1 MNLNFFKNK
10 KIIVTGGTG
19 LIGAKIC
26 NYLSNIE
33 TDVNSISIDS
43 DERVKKV
50 LLKPEIHKN
59 IDLRNF
65 DDCLYFFKDADIVIN
80 LMGIRESTQLGVK
93 KSATAMS
100 AFLICNTNIIQASC
114 KNNVKT
120 YLFCGSIN
128 EYPPFEL
135 RREDDLWDGLP
146 SANDKYVGVSKRV
159 GELQA
164 EAYSK
169 QFNWDAVKIV
179 RPSNVYGPLDN
190 FDPETAHVIPSLI
203 HKIFNQ
209 NDGELKVAGDGKA
222 VRDFIFID
230 DLVDGILKVIENG
243 DTNLPF
249 NLGSGVGV
257 SIREV
262 VETILEF
269 TNSKIKI
276 VWDNDLPTGDKKRI
290 LDISRAKEKINFM
303 PKHSLSQG
311 IKKTIDWYSKNIDL
325 AYKYG
330 RTYDKK
336 YKI

>member
-1 MNLNFFKNK
+1 MNLKFFNNK
-10 KIIVTGGTG
+10 KIVVTGGTG

-26 NYLSNIE
+26 NYLSN
-33 TDVNSISIDS
+33 TQSDVISVSIDS
-43 DERVKKV
+43 QERVKEV
-50 LLKPEIHKN
+50 LSKPEIHRN

-65 DDCLYFFKDADIVIN
+65 DNCLNLFKGADIVMN

-114 KNNVKT
+114 INNVNT

-128 EYPPFEL
+128 EYPPLEL
-135 RREDDLWDGLP
+135 RHEDDLWKGLP
-146 SANDKYVGVSKRV
+146 SANDKYVGISKRV

-164 EAYSK
+164 EAYSN
-169 QFNWDAVKIV
+169 QFNWNAVKIV
-179 RPSNVYGPLDN
+179 RPSNVYGPFDN

-203 HKIFNQ
+203 HKIFNS
-209 NDGELKVAGDGKA
+209 NNGELNVAGDGKA
-222 VRDFIFID
+222 VRDFIYID
-230 DLVDGILKVIENG
+230 DLVEGILNVVEKG
-243 DTNLPF
+243 DINLPF
-249 NLGSGVGV
+249 NLGSGIGV

-262 VETILEF
+262 VETIIEL
-269 TNSKIKI
+269 TNVKLKII
-276 VWDNDLPTGDKKRI
+276 WDTNLPTGDNKRI
-290 LDISRAKEKINFM
+290 LDISRAKEKINFK
-303 PKHSLSQG
+303 PKHSLSEG
-311 IKKTIDWYSKNIDL
+311 IKKTIEWYLKNKDL